1 MLAYANASRGRGLSP
16 ITTFACSLSYHFFSQ
31 NCFILFVLYIHWEHQ
46 NNNFYF
52 LHPPLHF
59 CYNNWRAACK
69 KLVSDFLG
77 RIVFPRP
84 NELNF
89 GMWPSTSWKNIPP
102 YLSLLVS
109 LSFSTNNV
117 CKSAVFFLAVSFP
130 KKAFVFPNN
139 RISEA
144 RICCQ
149 CWLKKISRKRKTKQQ
164 KKLLDNVF
172 LLSPRSHAKIELI
185 WTRKKIR
192 PK

>member
-1 MLAYANASRGRGLSP
+1 M
-16 ITTFACSLSYHFFSQ
+16 
-31 NCFILFVLYIHWEHQ
+31 
-46 NNNFYF
+46 
-52 LHPPLHF
+52 
-59 CYNNWRAACK
+59 CK

-89 GMWPSTSWKNIPP
+89 GMWPSTLQKNVPP

-109 LSFSTNNV
+109 LSFSTNNI
-117 CKSAVFFLAVSFP
+117 CKNAVFFLVVPFP
-130 KKAFVFPNN
+130 KKSFVFPNN

-144 RICCQ
+144 RICRQ
-149 CWLKKISRKRKTKQQ
+149 CWFKKISRKLKTKQQ
-164 KKLLDNVF
+164 KKLRDNVF